1 MLRVFMLFVMASF
14 RQKHEPHYCTNLF
27 EHINEDITKNN
38 ITIPSSTLEKLLALK
53 RRKRITK
60 HGGFDDR
67 NISEDD
73 SLSRIAENIRKYNL
87 LKLLEH
93 GGLGDVQK
101 LEALKEWQKID
112 GESPIA
118 PDLTKGGLFR
128 EWEWDF

>member
-1 MLRVFMLFVMASF
+1 MLFVMASF
-14 RQKHEPHYCTNLF
+14 RQTLEPHYCTNLF

-67 NISEDD
+67 NISEHD

>member
-14 RQKHEPHYCTNLF
+14 RQTLEPHYCTNLF

-53 RRKRITK
+53 RRKRISK

-67 NISEDD
+67 NITEDD
-73 SLSRIAENIRKYNL
+73 SLGRIAENMRKYKL
-87 LKLLEH
+87 LKLLEN
-93 GGLGDVQK
+93 GAIGDVPK
-101 LEALKEWQKID
+101 LEALEEWQKIY
-112 GESPIA
+112 GESNIA

-128 EWEWDF
+128 EWDWDF